1 MKKAE
6 LAQERKEAVKI
17 IRKADKT
24 LKKMTKMSEVV

>member
-6 LAQERKEAVKI
+6 QALERKEAVKI

-24 LKKMTKMSEVV
+24 RKKITKMSEGV

>member
-17 IRKADKT
+17 IRKADKAR
-24 LKKMTKMSEVV
+24 KKMTKMSEVV